1 MAPRESWQ
9 VRFPRAHRQKSAQS
23 SSRCRVRTGTASKRE
38 QWQQE
43 VHHVRTE
50 LRSGLVEVPGGLPTF
65 ASEGLEARAIA
76 IGSIAADSYDYLADL
91 LGFLPE
97 AQVLVLSEAD
107 WASKSDV
114 PIYGLPNAG
123 DGTLTVAGTDA
134 SLWSEVGSMVADEDR
149 AELEAAYRA
158 PDGSVA
164 FGPFWDLV
172 AVHEVAH
179 LFHLGPVHF
188 PRLWLQELFANLCLH
203 AWVEQRAPASRATLL
218 TLPRLGAKAP
228 PEAFV
233 YRTGDDFERVY
244 TSMPG
249 PNYAWLQFRLQMA
262 AAALY
267 DSAGEPSVARLFNAF
282 RLDEEALATLLG
294 DAVDP
299 TLASFARTF

>member
-1 MAPRESWQ
+1 MAQAGLFARHQE
-9 VRFPRAHRQKSAQS
+9 H
-23 SSRCRVRTGTASKRE
+23 RVRI
-38 QWQQE
+38 
-43 VHHVRTE
+43 E
-50 LRSGLVEVPGGLPTF
+50 LRTGLVEVPGGLPTF
-65 ASEGLEARAIA
+65 ASEGLEARASA
-76 IGSIAADSYDYLADL
+76 IGAIAADSYDYLAGL
-91 LGFLPE
+91 LHLRPE

-123 DGTLTVAGTDA
+123 DGTLTVAADA
-134 SLWSEVGSMVADEDR
+134 PLWSEVGSMVADEDR

-179 LFHLGPVHF
+179 LFHMGPVHF

-203 AWVEQRAPASRATLL
+203 AWVDRRAPASRATLL

-228 PEAFV
+228 PEAFD
-233 YRTGDDFERVY
+233 YRTADDFERVY

-249 PNYAWLQFRLQMA
+249 PNYVWLQFRLQMA
-262 AAALY
+262 AAAVY